1 MAVDRSET
9 FERVLKLE
17 PGRTALLVVDMQKGF
32 RCVVV
37 EDGVAT
43 LWPEIQRATLDI
55 IRRAYARVASAK
67 EVADEIALW

>member
-1 MAVDRSET
+1 MDRDAT
-9 FERVLKLE
+9 FAQVLRLV
-17 PGRTALLVVDMQKGF
+17 PGRTALIVVDMQKGF

-67 EVADEIALW
+67 EVADEMALW